1 MNKSKAIVFLSGA
14 MLLGLTASL
23 TSVPGLPDAGTGAAY
38 AATSSTSKSSKSS
51 AKQMAA
57 LYAKIQAE
65 NAAKVVALVNVERK
79 NAGLKPLVVHTNLT
93 KMAKDK
99 AIDMYKN
106 KYFSHTSPKH
116 GSPFDMM
123 DAYNITYLYAGENIA
138 KGQKTPADVV
148 AAWMDSPG
156 HRANILNPKYTL
168 IGVGYYNGHW
178 VQEFI
183 GK

>member
-1 MNKSKAIVFLSGA
+1 MNKSKVAAFLSGV
-14 MLLGLTASL
+14 MLFSLTASL
-23 TSVPGLPDAGTGAAY
+23 AAAPLLTGSGTIF
-38 AATSSTSKSSKSS
+38 AATAKTTQAS

-57 LYAKIQAE
+57 VYAKIQAE

-79 NAGLKPLVVHTNLT
+79 NAGLKPLVVHTNLS

-106 KYFSHTSPKH
+106 NYFSHSSPKY

-138 KGQKTPADVV
+138 KGQKTPSEVV
-148 AAWMDSPG
+148 SAWMNSPG
-156 HRANILNPKYTL
+156 HKANILNSKYTL

-178 VQEFI
+178 VQAFI

>member
-1 MNKSKAIVFLSGA
+1 MNKPKVKALLSGA
-14 MLLGLTASL
+14 MVLGLTASL
-23 TSVPGLPDAGTGAAY
+23 TAVSGLAGSGSGTVY
-38 AATSSTSKSSKSS
+38 AASTAISQAN

-57 LYAKIQAE
+57 VYAQIQAE
-65 NAAKVVALVNVERK
+65 NAAKVVALVNEERK
-79 NAGLKPLVVHTNLT
+79 NAGLKPLVVHTNLSR
-93 KMAKDK
+93 MAKDK

-106 KYFSHTSPKH
+106 GYFSHTSPKH

-123 DAYNITYLYAGENIA
+123 DAYNITYRYAGENIA
-138 KGQKTPADVV
+138 KGQKTPAEVV
-148 AAWMDSPG
+148 SAWMDSPG
-156 HRANILNPKYTL
+156 HKANILNPKYTL